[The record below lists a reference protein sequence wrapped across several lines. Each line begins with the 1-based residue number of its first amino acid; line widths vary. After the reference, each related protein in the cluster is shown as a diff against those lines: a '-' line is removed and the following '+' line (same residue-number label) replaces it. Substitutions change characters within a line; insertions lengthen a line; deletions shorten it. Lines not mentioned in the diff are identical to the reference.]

1 MSIYAKK
8 SLIQLLLSNN
18 FNTEPPTRTHPKK
31 KTALNNRD

>member
-18 FNTEPPTRTHPKK
+18 FIRNPPQGPTPKK
-31 KTALNNRD
+31 NRTK